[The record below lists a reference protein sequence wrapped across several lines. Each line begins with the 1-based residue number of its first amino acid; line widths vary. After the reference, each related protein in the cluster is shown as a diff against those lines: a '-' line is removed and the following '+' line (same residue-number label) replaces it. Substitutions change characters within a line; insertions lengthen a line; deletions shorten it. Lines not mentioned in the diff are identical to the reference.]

1 MTKEQ
6 LAAMLN
12 GREYRYEIN
21 KAEAAEAKADG
32 LLVIYGASD
41 DLMEFNGAF
50 CDELGAYG
58 GCDALVYP
66 GGVMT
71 SWEDFDDK
79 DDELK
84 AEIYFMN
91 KKLAVPVIAD
101 WDTQGYSWV
110 IETDIPHATFEIM
123 DDGEKYCRGV
133 VIAIADI
140 KP

>member
-12 GREYRYEIN
+12 GREYGAEIT
-21 KAEAAEAKADG
+21 KAEAMQAKTDG

-41 DLMEFNGAF
+41 DLVEFDGAF
-50 CDELGAYG
+50 CDEASAYEGAVVR
-58 GCDALVYP
+58 VYP
-66 GGVMT
+66 EGILQA
-71 SWEDFDDK
+71 WEDLEK
-79 DDELK
+79 DDEDDV
-84 AEIYFMN
+84 EGYFAD
-91 KKLAVPVIAD
+91 KKRSIQVTAD

-123 DDGEKYCRGV
+123 DDGEKYCRGI
-133 VIAIADI
+133 VIAVSDI